1 MVEFLKYYSYTAA
14 NWVSTH
20 TEISKRWPWCMS
32 RVKNSFVKSQME
44 SKLWLIEEL
53 TKVTSPKR
61 VALLGGW
68 YAHIITNLL
77 IETAGAEFVKNFEID
92 EDAKLISCKFNREYR
107 KRGQFSAEKC
117 NVMFSKISPPMG
129 YLNKFGLDP
138 NRAPPVWAPDVKTR
152 KINFP
157 SGKPKIEI
165 DFIKFDTI
173 INTSCEH
180 MFDMSR
186 FREINPKY
194 KHTLL
199 VLQSTDNDSYVDH
212 INCVKD
218 ENHLAEQANIVD
230 IKYMGSKK
238 LSNDMTRFMVIGR

>member
-20 TEISKRWPWCMS
+20 TEISKSWPWCMY

-107 KRGQFSAEKC
+107 KRGQFSVEKC
-117 NVMFSKISPPMG
+117 NVMFSKISS
-129 YLNKFGLDP
+129 
-138 NRAPPVWAPDVKTR
+138 PV
-152 KINFP
+152 I
-157 SGKPKIEI
+157 
-165 DFIKFDTI
+165 FDTI

>member
-1 MVEFLKYYSYTAA
+1 MVEFLKFHPYTCN
-14 NWVSTH
+14 NWAKTIS
-20 TEISKRWPWCMS
+20 EILKKWPWCMS

-53 TKVTSPKR
+53 IKVTSPKR

-77 IETAGAEFVKNFEID
+77 IETAGAEFIKNFEID
-92 EDAKLISCKFNREYR
+92 EDAKLISCRFNREYK
-107 KRGQFSAEKC
+107 KRGQFFAEKC
-117 NVMFSKISPPMG
+117 NVMFSKISPPMPG
-129 YLNKFGLDP
+129 S
-138 NRAPPVWAPDVKTR
+138 PPVIPDWFSDVITT
-152 KINFP
+152 
-157 SGKPKIEI
+157 EI
-165 DFIKFDTI
+165 DFRKFDTI

>member
-1 MVEFLKYYSYTAA
+1 MVEFLKYHSYTAA
-14 NWVSTH
+14 DWVYTH

-53 TKVTSPKR
+53 IKVTSPKR

-77 IETAGAEFVKNFEID
+77 IETAEVEFVKNFEID

-107 KRGQFSAEKC
+107 NRGQFSAEKC
-117 NVMFSKISPPMG
+117 NVMFSKISPPVQ
-129 YLNKFGLDP
+129 DV
-138 NRAPPVWAPDVKTR
+138 PVIPDWFSDVITT
-152 KINFP
+152 
-157 SGKPKIEI
+157 EI
-165 DFIKFDTI
+165 DFRKFDTI

-238 LSNDMTRFMVIGR
+238 LPNGMTRFMVIGK

>member
-1 MVEFLKYYSYTAA
+1 MVDFLKFHPYTCN
-14 NWVSTH
+14 NWAKTIS
-20 TEISKRWPWCMS
+20 EILKKWPYCS
-32 RVKNSFVKSQME
+32 DRLASSFAQTQIE

-92 EDAKLISCKFNREYR
+92 EDAKLISCKFNREY
-107 KRGQFSAEKC
+107 KNRGQFSAEKC
-117 NVMFSKISPPMG
+117 NVMFSKISPP
-129 YLNKFGLDP
+129 
-138 NRAPPVWAPDVKTR
+138 V
-152 KINFP
+152 I
-157 SGKPKIEI
+157 
-165 DFIKFDTI
+165 FDTI

-238 LSNDMTRFMVIGR
+238 LSNGMNRFMVIGR

>member
-1 MVEFLKYYSYTAA
+1 MVDFLKYYPYTSAD
-14 NWVSTH
+14 WVSTN
-20 TEISKRWPWCMS
+20 TEILKRWPWCVY
-32 RVKNSFVKSQME
+32 RVKNSFVRSQME

-53 TKVTSPKR
+53 IRVTAPKR

-77 IETAGAEFVKNFEID
+77 IETAEAEFVKNFEID
-92 EDAKLISCKFNREYR
+92 EDTKRLSCKFNREYR
-107 KRGQFSAEKC
+107 NRGQFSAERC
-117 NVMFSKISPPMG
+117 NIMFSEISPPIG
-129 YLNKFGLDP
+129 YLDKSSLDP
-138 NRAPPVWAPDVKTR
+138 NRSLPVLASDVITR
-152 KINFP
+152 KTISP

-165 DFIKFDTI
+165 DFREFDTI

-180 MFDMSR
+180 MFNMSR
-186 FREINPKY
+186 FREINSKY

-199 VLQSTDNDSYVDH
+199 VLQSTDDDSYPDH

-238 LSNDMTRFMVIGR
+238 LSNGMTRFMVIGR